1 MALQDKKIMP
11 PPWLA
16 HREIERYSIGW
27 RMGYGEDY
35 IYRFG
40 DWLDT
45 LSPEERTEYR
55 TLFPE
60 PVTWKGWWDD
70 EDSSEV
76 LEHGDFLVDA
86 WQPEGQPKYT
96 RQWLQ
101 QEFAAGRKRELCLFW
116 GHQPSEDGQL
126 TKSCLSQWWME
137 DFYTTADSYLC
148 MEQYMMAA
156 KAELFGDKEIRDQ
169 ILKCSDQKQIKALGR
184 KTIGVIFSLGFGILA
199 DKFDKKRYM
208 LLAITAFA
216 SGFIAIPLVNN
227 VTLVVLFFALINC
240 AYSVFAT
247 VLKAWFADNLSSNS
261 KTKIFS
267 INYTMLNI
275 GWTIGPPLGT
285 LLVMQSINLPFWLAA
300 ICSAFPMLFIQ
311 IWVKRSEKIIATET
325 GSVWSPKVLLQD
337 KALLWFTCSG
347 FLASFVSGAFAS
359 CISQYVMVIAD
370 GDFAEKVCAFL
381 RKRCKDTFFLQYIPN
396 IFALFFAIK
405 CKCLTLRTN

>member
-35 IYRFG
+35 IDRFG

-137 DFYTTADSYLC
+137 DFYTMADSYLC

-169 ILKCSDQKQIKALGR
+169 ILKCSESDFKMQRPKADQG
-184 KTIGVIFSLGFGILA
+184 
-199 DKFDKKRYM
+199 
-208 LLAITAFA
+208 
-216 SGFIAIPLVNN
+216 SGP
-227 VTLVVLFFALINC
+227 
-240 AYSVFAT
+240 
-247 VLKAWFADNLSSNS
+247 
-261 KTKIFS
+261 
-267 INYTMLNI
+267 
-275 GWTIGPPLGT
+275 
-285 LLVMQSINLPFWLAA
+285 
-300 ICSAFPMLFIQ
+300 
-311 IWVKRSEKIIATET
+311 
-325 GSVWSPKVLLQD
+325 
-337 KALLWFTCSG
+337 
-347 FLASFVSGAFAS
+347 
-359 CISQYVMVIAD
+359 
-370 GDFAEKVCAFL
+370 
-381 RKRCKDTFFLQYIPN
+381 
-396 IFALFFAIK
+396 
-405 CKCLTLRTN
+405 